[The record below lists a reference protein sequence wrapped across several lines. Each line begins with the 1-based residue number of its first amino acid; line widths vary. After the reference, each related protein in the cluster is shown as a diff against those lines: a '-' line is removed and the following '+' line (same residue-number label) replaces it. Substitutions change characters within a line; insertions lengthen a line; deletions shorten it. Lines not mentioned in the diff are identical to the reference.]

1 MNRAYGPSDGP
12 EQDDARFSDPSS
24 ESSVGPAKEASR
36 TRRHPALIVIA
47 IVIVVALVV
56 GCGLYAR
63 YRMTRNGGGASSD
76 AAAATAASAT
86 ATEAEAG
93 APAETATEA
102 VDTTEVPSDADLTK
116 EASVPEPS
124 TPRNV
129 DITADMQPT
138 LDSIFAG
145 ADYAVQVVSMAN
157 DATIVSI
164 DPEQQFTGA
173 STYKLFVAYSMISA
187 VENGTMTWN
196 TPFNGQTLGSCFDT
210 MIVNSDNACPLAW
223 LNMKNPLTVQ
233 QEMRDAGFMN
243 SGFADDSYVTA
254 GDLADYLT
262 RLYKGTFMDADSRA
276 KLLEDMKTQVYRS
289 GIPTGIGEHG
299 TVADKVGFLDGLL
312 HDAAI
317 VYSDKGDYVMV
328 ILTDGSSWSAIAQ
341 AAGAIYDAL

>member
-1 MNRAYGPSDGP
+1 MNRAYEPSDGP

-24 ESSVGPAKEASR
+24 ESSVGTAQEASR
-36 TRRHPALIVIA
+36 TRRRHPALIVIA

-63 YRMTRNGGGASSD
+63 YRMTRNGAGASSE
-76 AAAATAASAT
+76 AAAATETSAAG
-86 ATEAEAG
+86 TETPDAA
-93 APAETATEA
+93 
-102 VDTTEVPSDADLTK
+102 DADLMK
-116 EASVPEPS
+116 EAPVPEPS

-187 VENGTMTWN
+187 VENGTMTWD

-262 RLYKGTFMDADSRA
+262 RLYKGTFMDPDSRA
-276 KLLEDMKTQVYRS
+276 KLLEDMTTQVYRS

-299 TVADKVGFLDGLL
+299 TVADKVGFLYGLL

-328 ILTDGSSWSAIAQ
+328 ILTDGSSWGAIAQ

>member
-24 ESSVGPAKEASR
+24 ESSSGTAQAASHTR
-36 TRRHPALIVIA
+36 RRHPALIVIA

-63 YRMTRNGGGASSD
+63 YRMTRNGAGASSE
-76 AAAATAASAT
+76 AAAATET
-86 ATEAEAG
+86 PDTPTDTETPAEA
-93 APAETATEA
+93 AA
-102 VDTTEVPSDADLTK
+102 DADLTK

-129 DITADMQPT
+129 DITADMKPT

-187 VENGTMTWN
+187 VENGTMTWD

-262 RLYKGTFMDADSRA
+262 RLYKGTFMDSDSRA
-276 KLLEDMKTQVYRS
+276 KLLEDMTTQVYRS
-289 GIPTGIGEHG
+289 GIPTGIGERG
-299 TVADKVGFLDGLL
+299 TVADKVGFLYGLF

-328 ILTDGSSWSAIAQ
+328 ILTDGSSWGAIAQ